1 MYVRPCLPSPAKQP
15 PSGPGW
21 LHEIKLDGFRML
33 ARRDAAGLRLL
44 TRNAFDWAGRYPG
57 ITSAVNGLR
66 CRSCLIDGEVVICGE
81 DGIPIFNRLR
91 EGKQVKGEALLFAFD
106 LIELDGR
113 DLRREPIE
121 TRKAALARL
130 LRKAA
135 INLQLNEHITEPG
148 DVVFKHA
155 CRMGL
160 EGIVSKRLGST
171 YRSGRT
177 NAWLKSKNPDA
188 PAVRREAEEDWNGKS
203 WR

>member
-1 MYVRPCLPSPAKQP
+1 
-15 PSGPGW
+15 
-21 LHEIKLDGFRML
+21 ML
-33 ARRDAAGLRLL
+33 ARRDAAGVRLL

-57 ITSAVNGLR
+57 ITSAVNELR

-121 TRKAALARL
+121 ARKATLAKL

-135 INLQLNEHITEPG
+135 DQPPTERAHYRAWRPG
-148 DVVFKHA
+148 VQA
-155 CRMGL
+155 
-160 EGIVSKRLGST
+160 RL
-171 YRSGRT
+171 
-177 NAWLKSKNPDA
+177 PDG
-188 PAVRREAEEDWNGKS
+188 P
-203 WR
+203 